1 MGHHLSFVMKLVPSH
16 QAMGP
21 PPRVPSRV
29 SLGHL
34 GVKYKQWVFWNL
46 LCCWPA
52 VWHRASCLSSSHYP
66 SPLLPPPCFSF
77 SSVVRIK
84 WDNVYRGLNT
94 VPGYKWWLPPPPPS
108 PSPPLATSSLR
119 GCHGDGSEEEQALL
133 FVNHYLVCSKGYWA
147 PKVKMTDLNSHC
159 RVPAQLGCEYI
170 RESIPYFS
178 KPTCRL
184 QTVSTGISFFIPAWD
199 LGGFAPLWKIDFY
212 FFRAVLG
219 PEQNWAE
226 ITEIFHMLLAPT
238 QTQPPP
244 LSTFPTRG
252 HICYTPWASLG
263 DSWSPKVHTL

>member
-1 MGHHLSFVMKLVPSH
+1 MSLLEPTLLLTSCVTQGKLPVL
-16 QAMGP
+16 Q
-21 PPRVPSRV
+21 
-29 SLGHL
+29 
-34 GVKYKQWVFWNL
+34 
-46 LCCWPA
+46 
-52 VWHRASCLSSSHYP
+52 HYP

-94 VPGYKWWLPPPPPS
+94 GPGYKWWLPPP

-119 GCHGDGSEEEQALL
+119 GRHGDGSEEEQVLL
-133 FVNHYLVCSKGYWA
+133 FVSHYLVCSKGYWA

-159 RVPAQLGCEYI
+159 RVPAQLGCEHI
-170 RESIPYFS
+170 RESIPYGN

-199 LGGFAPLWKIDFY
+199 LGGFAPLLKIDFY

-226 ITEIFHMLLAPT
+226 ITEISHMLLAPT
-238 QTQPPP
+238 QTQPPHYQHSP
-244 LSTFPTRG
+244 PEGTSVTLHEP
-252 HICYTPWASLG
+252 PWVIPDHPKSILYSLLLVLYVRNFN
-263 DSWSPKVHTL
+263 KCIMTYI